1 MKKKF
6 FAFVCSAMISIN
18 CLTFNTMTVT
28 ALDPE
33 IWQYIH
39 DLEGQTNSLRGEL
52 EIYQALDH
60 DSDGK
65 ITALDAQM
73 LLSYYAES
81 IVGNNSGDVSEYKD
95 FISNTET

>member
-1 MKKKF
+1 MKKRF

-18 CLTFNTMTVT
+18 CLTFNNMTVT
-28 ALDPE
+28 ALDAE
-33 IWQYIH
+33 AWQYIN
-39 DLEGQTNSLRGEL
+39 DLERQLNDTRSEL
-52 EIYQALDH
+52 ETYQALDH

-81 IVGNNSGDVSEYKD
+81 IVGNNSDDVSGYKD
-95 FISNTET
+95 FINNTET

>member
-6 FAFVCSAMISIN
+6 FAFVCSAVISIN
-18 CLTFNTMTVT
+18 CLTFSSMTVT
-28 ALDPE
+28 ALDTE
-33 IWQYIH
+33 VWQYIN
-39 DLEGQTNSLRGEL
+39 DLERQLNETRSEL
-52 EIYQALDH
+52 EMYQALDH

-81 IVGNNSGDVSEYKD
+81 IVGNNSDDVSGYKD
-95 FISNTET
+95 FINNAET

>member
-18 CLTFNTMTVT
+18 CLTFSPMTVT

-33 IWQYIH
+33 IYQYIH
-39 DLEGQTNSLRGEL
+39 DLERQLNETRSEL
-52 EIYQALDH
+52 ETYQALDH

-81 IVGNNSGDVSEYKD
+81 IVGNNSGDVSGYKD
-95 FISNTET
+95 FINNTET